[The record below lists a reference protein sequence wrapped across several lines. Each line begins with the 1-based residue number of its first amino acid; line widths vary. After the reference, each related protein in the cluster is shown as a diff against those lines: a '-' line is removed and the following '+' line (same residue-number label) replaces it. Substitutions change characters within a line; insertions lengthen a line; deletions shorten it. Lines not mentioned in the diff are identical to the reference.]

1 MERVLAS
8 SDFSV
13 SKRCRDFLCYIVK
26 ETIAGRADRIK
37 AYSIAIE
44 VFGRD
49 ERFSPDDPVV
59 RIEAGRL
66 RRALE
71 RYYLLS
77 GKRDLVR
84 IDIPKGAYVPNF
96 NFGRSEP
103 KSRAV
108 QPDALRRR
116 PLLVIKRFFGLGESA
131 VSEAC
136 AAGLTEELSTVLPK
150 FGELAVRSALD
161 CDPVELE
168 AAASREDRDA
178 GAQYC
183 LHGGVQS
190 FGPHLHITVRL
201 SELRSKTI
209 VWSRTYKHENG
220 DGDLL
225 TVQTDVVESIAR
237 EVASPDGVIRQRER
251 AHTPPDGTGPGPTPG
266 L

>member
-1 MERVLAS
+1 MREVESRHTSLEPRQIPTRDEIGAALERVLAS

-108 QPDALRRR
+108 QPDALRTT
-116 PLLVIKRFFGLGESA
+116 PP
-131 VSEAC
+131 AC
-136 AAGLTEELSTVLPK
+136 DQ
-150 FGELAVRSALD
+150 AL
-161 CDPVELE
+161 
-168 AAASREDRDA
+168 
-178 GAQYC
+178 
-183 LHGGVQS
+183 
-190 FGPHLHITVRL
+190 
-201 SELRSKTI
+201 LRS
-209 VWSRTYKHENG
+209 R
-220 DGDLL
+220 
-225 TVQTDVVESIAR
+225 
-237 EVASPDGVIRQRER
+237 
-251 AHTPPDGTGPGPTPG
+251 
-266 L
+266 